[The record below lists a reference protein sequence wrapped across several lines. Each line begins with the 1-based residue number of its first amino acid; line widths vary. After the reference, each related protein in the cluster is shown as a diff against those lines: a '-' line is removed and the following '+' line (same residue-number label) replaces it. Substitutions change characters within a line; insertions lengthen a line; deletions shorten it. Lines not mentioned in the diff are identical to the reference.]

1 MSLSDFSIFIIA
13 WLTCSTIS
21 PGDPHPSNEELLQ
34 TWSSRLHVLLKL
46 RLGDLGAGST
56 YELMILSEAGV
67 SGELHN
73 KVFAPSIC
81 NHFGEGP
88 AAQISGRIKE

>member
-1 MSLSDFSIFIIA
+1 MKN
-13 WLTCSTIS
+13 C
-21 PGDPHPSNEELLQ
+21 
-34 TWSSRLHVLLKL
+34 SRLGVQHFMCYLSCVLEILEI
-46 RLGDLGAGST
+46 GAGST

-67 SGELHN
+67 SGEFHN